1 MENKF
6 RRKLT
11 GFVLIGLLIAA
22 FALTGRADFG
32 NYAGNSD
39 YSSGG
44 WDSGSDSGWDSGSG
58 WSGSSGSGGYSSGY
72 YGSGAEDSSGIPI
85 IAIVII
91 LIIIIYFIRSTA
103 RMNSIHANRPVN
115 VSVRRQSPK
124 GKPIDSYKEI
134 DPDFDSSALASRLSN
149 VYVKLQNAWQDKDIS
164 EVRPYL
170 TDSFYTQAD
179 RQLDALRRN
188 KQTNYIDRIA
198 VLSVEPMTWYQEN
211 DMDHIVCEVRS
222 RIVDYTVDD
231 ETGALISG
239 DKNREK
245 FMTYEYDLCRKTGIK
260 TSVDMGLKSVVCPH
274 CGAPLDINQT
284 AKCPY
289 CGSVITIENEDWA
302 IDNIKG
308 IAQQTV

>member
-1 MENKF
+1 
-6 RRKLT
+6 
-11 GFVLIGLLIAA
+11 
-22 FALTGRADFG
+22 
-32 NYAGNSD
+32 
-39 YSSGG
+39 
-44 WDSGSDSGWDSGSG
+44 
-58 WSGSSGSGGYSSGY
+58 
-72 YGSGAEDSSGIPI
+72 
-85 IAIVII
+85 
-91 LIIIIYFIRSTA
+91 
-103 RMNSIHANRPVN
+103 MNSIHANQPVN
-115 VSVRRQSPK
+115 INTRRQAPK
-124 GKPIDSYKEI
+124 GKPIDTYKEI
-134 DPDFDSSALASRLSN
+134 DPDFDSAALASKLSN
-149 VYVKLQNAWQDKDIS
+149 VYVKLQNAWQSKDIS

-188 KQTNYIDRIA
+188 RQTNYIERIA

-211 DMDHIVCEVRS
+211 GMDHIVCEVRS
-222 RIVDYTVDD
+222 RIVDYTVND

-245 FMTYEYDLCRKTGIK
+245 FMTYEYDLCRKTGIR
-260 TSVDMGLKSVVCPH
+260 TSTETGLKSVVCPH